1 MKPGTALVT
10 GASRGIGAAIAGSLA
25 DRGWSLILTARS
37 EARLREVR
45 DALPRPKT
53 HRIVTGDLT
62 NDDDL
67 YRVVATTAA
76 ADPDLLVLNA
86 GVAISA
92 SVEDTTPEDWD
103 LSMRLNLRAPFL
115 LVQGLLP
122 ALRASRGTI
131 VAIGSVVST
140 MAYRDQAAY
149 SAGKHGLH
157 GFIKAL
163 AKEVH
168 PEIRVHSIHPG
179 GVATDMV
186 RRMRP
191 DIDPSDLIRPEDVAT
206 ALVTLL
212 DFPESAVV
220 DELHL
225 RRPGKAPWQHA

>member
-1 MKPGTALVT
+1 MNPGTALVT
-10 GASRGIGAAIAGSLA
+10 GASRGIGAVIARSLA

-37 EARLREVR
+37 EAQLREVR
-45 DALPRPKT
+45 ETLPMPQS
-53 HRIVTGDLT
+53 HRIIPGDLT
-62 NDDDL
+62 RDDDL
-67 YRVVATTAA
+67 HRVVAITGT
-76 ADPDLLVLNA
+76 PLDLLVLNA
-86 GVAISA
+86 GIAISA

-122 ALRASRGTI
+122 ALRTSRGTI

-149 SAGKHGLH
+149 SASKHGLH